1 LVYTEE
7 ILSIKMMALNKT
19 MKARADLAAFARS
32 GALGGGGDRVRICY
46 SVGNVIKLYSFDVNI
61 IFWKF

>member
-32 GALGGGGDRVRICY
+32 GSLGGGGIGYVY
-46 SVGNVIKLYSFDVNI
+46 VIQLEML
-61 IFWKF
+61 

>member
-32 GALGGGGDRVRICY
+32 GALGGGGGIGDVY
-46 SVGNVIKLYSFDVNI
+46 VIQLEML
-61 IFWKF
+61 